1 MVSKQK
7 QTLDAYIR
15 VGVFL
20 EQHPVTGPLTY
31 AGPREVLADVV
42 QRLREFSSAQVSGRV
57 LSRKETSVQA
67 RLVQRIVQRHMRPI
81 VAIARRQLDAE
92 AEVQLPSA
100 LRLPKVSERA
110 TRILLACDGMIEAVR
125 PFEARFVASGLPA
138 DFLAQFIAARD
149 ELAAALGG
157 RAAHIGTQ
165 VGATRG
171 MAVQMRRGRDAV
183 ERLDAIVR
191 ASFDGDEV
199 TLTRWRAARR
209 VQLVPGGA
217 GTRGDDVPP
226 EAQAA

>member
-1 MVSKQK
+1 MITKQF
-7 QTLDAYIR
+7 QNMESFIR
-15 VGVFL
+15 VGDFL

-42 QRLREFSSAQVSGRV
+42 RRLNEYSGAQQSGRA
-57 LSRKETSVQA
+57 LSRAETLAQA

-92 AEVQLPSA
+92 AEVQLPSS
-100 LRLPKVSERA
+100 LRLPKPGARA
-110 TRILLACDGMIEAVR
+110 LRVLQACNGMIEAVR
-125 PFEARFVASGLPA
+125 PYEALFVARGLPA

-165 VGATRG
+165 VGATKG

-209 VQLVPGGA
+209 VQLVAGGA
-217 GTRGDDVPP
+217 GARGEDETPL
-226 EAQAA
+226 EQAA